1 MIREDEK
8 IIYIEALNDSTKIV
22 AKVDLEKKEI
32 LINKNE
38 ETAEILPQTYA
49 LHYLVEHFETI
60 MVALATNKSE
70 GLSNLSKELAMQVIL
85 QEGES
90 KGLQHKHIQNIED
103 ISKAEL
109 ISILTDC
116 FLSGVK
122 PNE

>member
-1 MIREDEK
+1 MVREDEK
-8 IIYIEALNDSTKIV
+8 IIYIEAINDPTKIL

-38 ETAEILPQTYA
+38 ETQETLPQAYA

-60 MVALATNKSE
+60 IVALAINKFD
-70 GLSNLSKELAMQVIL
+70 GLSNLSKELAMQIIL

-90 KGLQHKHIQNIED
+90 KGLQHRHIQNIED
-103 ISKAEL
+103 ISKTEL

-116 FLSGVK
+116 FLSGEK